1 MIENASGADGEVPVG
16 TAGRS
21 RSVVLRGE
29 HLSKTYATRVVHD
42 VDLELSSGRLHVL
55 AGGNGS
61 GKSTLLKMLAG
72 VVPAD
77 AGGAI
82 VLGGRR
88 IAAESYS
95 PRAARAGGLRFVHQD
110 LGLVDPLSI
119 AENFALDGGHPHR
132 LPGWIDDRR
141 LLERTSEDLRRAGL
155 DFDPRI
161 PVAALRPSDRTL
173 IAIARALR
181 EDPDADAAR
190 PPLTLI
196 LDEPTASL
204 PITEVDRLLDRL
216 DALRAAGHGI
226 ALVTHRL
233 SEVMRIADDVTVLR
247 DGNVVGTGP
256 IGDFDQDR
264 ILALIAGHVPERLTR
279 HERDSSRA
287 PVVLSARGLS
297 AGPIRG
303 IDLDVHRGEIVGVAG
318 LVGSGRTT
326 LLRALFGDVPAVGQ
340 IAVDGESVPI
350 RSTRD
355 AVAHRFALVPED
367 RVREAAYLDAP
378 VWENLSAASLW
389 RYRTRLGLSGRRERR
404 AAPAL
409 ISRFRVRT
417 PSAAAPLA
425 ALSGGNQ
432 QKVVLARWLQT
443 NPRVLLLDEPTQGVD
458 AVARDDIHRTV
469 RETVDGGACAVVV
482 SSDVE
487 ELEQLCDR
495 VIVLHGGRLVQ
506 TLAGARVRRDILTA
520 AIQQENRVA

>member
-1 MIENASGADGEVPVG
+1 MTEEASGAGGGLPAG
-16 TAGRS
+16 TADRGDA
-21 RSVVLRGE
+21 VVLRGE
-29 HLSKTYATRVVHD
+29 RLSKTYATRVVHE
-42 VDLELSSGRLHVL
+42 VDLELSTGRVHVL

-77 AGGAI
+77 AGGTI

-88 IAAESYS
+88 IPAESYS
-95 PRAARAGGLRFVHQD
+95 PRVARAGGLRFVHQD
-110 LGLVDPLSI
+110 LGLVDQLSI
-119 AENFALDGGHPHR
+119 AENFALEGGHPRR

-141 LLERTSEDLRRAGL
+141 LLARTGEDLRRAGL
-155 DFDPRI
+155 GFDPRL
-161 PVAALRPSDRTL
+161 PVGALRPSDRTL
-173 IAIARALR
+173 VAVARALR
-181 EDPDADAAR
+181 EDPDAETSGV
-190 PPLTLI
+190 PLTLV

-204 PITEVDRLLDRL
+204 PITEVDRLLERL
-216 DALRAAGHGI
+216 HDLRAAGHGI

-233 SEVMRIADDVTVLR
+233 SEVMRIADEVTVLR
-247 DGNVVGTGP
+247 DGRVVGAGP
-256 IGDFDQDR
+256 IADFDEDR

-279 HERDSSRA
+279 QERDTTRG
-287 PVVLSARGLS
+287 PVVLGVRGLS
-297 AGPIRG
+297 AGPLQA

-326 LLRALFGDVPAVGQ
+326 LLRALFGDVPATGG
-340 IAVDGESVPI
+340 ISLDGEAVRI
-350 RSTRD
+350 RDTGD
-355 AVAHRFALVPED
+355 AVAHRIALVPED

-378 VWENLSAASLW
+378 VWENLSAASVS
-389 RYRTRLGLSGRRERR
+389 RYRTRLGVSARRERR

-417 PSAAAPLA
+417 PSAGAPLA

-443 NPRVLLLDEPTQGVD
+443 EPRVLLLDEPTQGVD

-469 RETVDGGACAVVV
+469 RDTVDGGACAVVV

-520 AIQQENRVA
+520 AIQQESRVA